1 MYSIL
6 KTGAKIEIR
15 PYAESTKNCV
25 ASTFWMKDGYIWCNN
40 PVFGT
45 FRRDEMTEEALTEHI
60 SNMMREGFQMVVHC

>member
-1 MYSIL
+1 
-6 KTGAKIEIR
+6 
-15 PYAESTKNCV
+15 
-25 ASTFWMKDGYIWCNN
+25 MKDGYIWCNN